1 MNIHSHDKE
10 LFERLKEMS
19 FMRVRIG
26 SHLYDMNNE
35 KSDIDYLYLYV
46 KPKSLTDSFS
56 WEHHQLQF
64 KEDGMD
70 HNFTD
75 IHSFIRN
82 IMTGDSTI
90 NFEVLHSEE
99 FKNSA
104 KVKFLYENRK
114 WFYSYNIIRSYLG
127 LSRRDL
133 KMCTKIRPKTNGIN
147 YKKLY
152 HACRGMR
159 AAEHL
164 MKGAY
169 ENVVSDMLFSKY
181 LREIK
186 EEKIL
191 QCEAR
196 DLIRATDNC
205 IGATRKELNTRFE
218 NGLMP
223 RVMNVHHMELL
234 DSWLKGFTDRHQKE
248 FDFSC
253 RHYYNALEKGIK
265 YDV

>member
-1 MNIHSHDKE
+1 MNIHSQDKKFLE
-10 LFERLKEMS
+10 KLKEMS
-19 FMRVRIG
+19 FMRVRVG
-26 SHLYDMNNE
+26 SHLYDMNG
-35 KSDIDYLYLYV
+35 KDSDIDYLYLYV
-46 KPKSLTDSFS
+46 KPKELANSFS

-64 KEDGMD
+64 KEDGID

-75 IHSFIRN
+75 LHSFIRN

-90 NFEVLHSEE
+90 NFEALHSEE
-99 FKNSA
+99 FKNNP

-133 KMCTKIRPKTNGIN
+133 KMCTKVRPKVDGIN
-147 YKKLY
+147 HKKLY

-186 EEKIL
+186 DGKIL
-191 QCEAR
+191 KYEAR
-196 DLIRATDNC
+196 ELIKATDNC
-205 IGATRKELNTRFE
+205 IGHTREELNKKFE
-218 NGLMP
+218 DGLIP
-223 RVMNVHHMELL
+223 RVMSVYYMELL
-234 DSWLKGFTDRHQKE
+234 DVWLKGFTNQHQKH
-248 FDFSC
+248 FDFDC
-253 RHYYNALEKGIK
+253 RYFYNALEEGIK
-265 YDV
+265 YD

>member
-1 MNIHSHDKE
+1 VNIHSLDKKLLE
-10 LFERLKEMS
+10 KLKEMS
-19 FMRVRIG
+19 FMRVRVG
-26 SHLYDMNNE
+26 SHMYGMDT
-35 KSDIDYLYLYV
+35 KDSDIDYLYLYV
-46 KPKSLTDSFS
+46 KPKGLMNSFS

-64 KEDGMD
+64 KEDGID

-75 IHSFIRN
+75 LHSFIRN

-99 FKNSA
+99 FKNNP
-104 KVKFLYENRK
+104 KVKFLYDNRK

-133 KMCTKIRPKTNGIN
+133 KMCTKVRPKVDGIN
-147 YKKLY
+147 HKKLY

-186 EEKIL
+186 EGKIL
-191 QCEAR
+191 KCEAR
-196 DLIRATDNC
+196 DLIKVTDAC
-205 IGATRKELNTRFE
+205 IGSTRDELNKRFE
-218 NGLMP
+218 AKEIP
-223 RVMNVHHMELL
+223 RVMNVSQMALL
-234 DSWLKGFTDRHQKE
+234 DSWLRGFTDQYQRE
-248 FDFSC
+248 FDFDC
-253 RHYYNALEKGIK
+253 NYFYNALEEGIK
-265 YDV
+265 YDS